1 MSAADKMTIGQC
13 IAIGAIR
20 FYQKAFRWRPPVCR
34 YTPTC
39 SQYTLTAIERY
50 GLLKGGWMGA
60 RRICRC
66 HPFHAGG
73 HDPVP

>member
-1 MSAADKMTIGQC
+1 MTVNGSLNIGQRA
-13 IAIGAIR
+13 AIGAIR
-20 FYQKAFRWRPPVCR
+20 LYQTAFRWRPAVCR

-39 SQYTLTAIERY
+39 SQYTLTAIERH
-50 GLLKGGWMGA
+50 GLLKGSWMGA
-60 RRICRC
+60 KRICRC